1 MLQYLVIVVRRYSW
15 VFVNSLVTDL
25 LLHYSYMKQKL
36 DSKKIR
42 NVAIIAHVDHGKTTL
57 VDGLLKQAKVFAEYE
72 AEMTQETI
80 LDSNDLERER
90 GLTILSKNTA
100 VTWNDHKINILDTPG
115 HADFAGEVE
124 RVLSMVDG
132 CVLLVDAAEG
142 VLSQTKY
149 VLSLAFKQGLKV
161 IVLINKVDKKDQRAF
176 EVLSQIETL
185 FLELAIRDDQI
196 DFPVIYAVGREGIAG
211 LKTKENPD
219 NSLTIVDSKNLAP
232 LFEKIID
239 FVPHPKGQAD
249 GGFQMQIT
257 TLDSDLHK
265 GIYAIGR
272 VQRGVLIQ
280 NQPIVLMRNGKVVD
294 TKRAEYVFTFNGLK
308 KELIEETSVGDIVA
322 IAGFSDVKIGDTIVS
337 PDALDALPDLD
348 IAEPTIQIDFLVSNS
363 PFVGRDGKF
372 VTSQQIKGRL
382 EKELRTNVGL
392 RLNASGGDSFTVS
405 GRGELHLTILIEIMR
420 REGYEFSVSRPQVIY
435 KTIDGV
441 LCEPWELASIEVPE
455 EYSGAIITEMAAR
468 KGEMVDMKNSRNGIE
483 FTYKVST
490 RHWIG
495 ARSELLQKTSGM
507 SVVHTQFIGYEK
519 KSADALNKRSGA
531 VITTHGGQAIAYGL
545 EKIQKRAD
553 TFVGPGEEVYVGMIV
568 GLNSRYED
576 LNMNVTR
583 GKKLTNMRASSSDDI
598 TKLAPPVK
606 MSLEQCLIFLKQD
619 ELLEVTPKNLRLR
632 KRSLV
637 VKQ

>member
-1 MLQYLVIVVRRYSW
+1 
-15 VFVNSLVTDL
+15 
-25 LLHYSYMKQKL
+25 MKQKL

-100 VTWNDHKINILDTPG
+100 VYWNNHKINILDTPG

-211 LKTKENPD
+211 LETKENPD
-219 NSLTIVDSKNLAP
+219 NSLTIADSKNLAP

-239 FVPHPKGQAD
+239 FVPHPKGEAD

-272 VQRGVLIQ
+272 VQRGVLKQ

-294 TKRAEYVFTFNGLK
+294 TKRAEYIFTFNGLK

-322 IAGFSDVKIGDTIVS
+322 IAGFSDVKIGDTVVS

-372 VTSQQIKGRL
+372 VTSQQIKTRL

-441 LCEPWELASIEVPE
+441 LCEPWELATIEVPE
-455 EYSGAIITEMAAR
+455 EYSGVIITEMAAR
-468 KGEMVDMKNSRNGIE
+468 KAEMVDMKNSRNGIE

>member
-1 MLQYLVIVVRRYSW
+1 
-15 VFVNSLVTDL
+15 
-25 LLHYSYMKQKL
+25 MKQVIDNKN
-36 DSKKIR
+36 IR
-42 NVAIIAHVDHGKTTL
+42 NIAIIAHVDHGKTTL
-57 VDGLLKQAKVFAEYE
+57 VDHLLKQAKVFAAHEV
-72 AEMTQETI
+72 EMGQETI
-80 LDSNDLERER
+80 MDSGDLERER

-100 VTWNDHKINILDTPG
+100 VYWNNHKINILDTPG

-185 FLELAIRDDQI
+185 FLELAEHDHQI
-196 DFPVIYAVGREGIAG
+196 DFPVIYAIGRSGIAG
-211 LKTKENPD
+211 LSTKENPD
-219 NSLTIVDSKNLAP
+219 NSLSIVDSDNLAP

-239 FVPHPKGQAD
+239 HIPHPMGNSEGYKE
-249 GGFQMQIT
+249 GGFQMQVT
-257 TLDSDLHK
+257 TLDSDPHK
-265 GIYAIGR
+265 GIYAIGK
-272 VQRGVLIQ
+272 VQRGILLQ
-280 NQPIVLMRNGKVVD
+280 NKPMALMRQGKVVD
-294 TKRAEYVFTFNGLK
+294 TKKAEYIYTFNGLK
-308 KELIEETSVGDIVA
+308 KEEIKETCVGDIVA
-322 IAGFSDVKIGDTIVS
+322 IVGFTNVKIGDTIVS
-337 PDALDALPDLD
+337 PDTLEALPDLN
-348 IAEPTIQIDFLVSNS
+348 IAEPTIKVDFLVSNS

-372 VTSQQIKGRL
+372 VTSQQIKSRL
-382 EKELRTNVGL
+382 EKELKTNVGL
-392 RLNASGGDSFTVS
+392 RLNLENGGDSFTVS
-405 GRGELHLTILIEIMR
+405 GRGELHLTILIETMR

-441 LCEPWELASIEVPE
+441 ICEPWELATIEVPE
-455 EYSGAIITEMAAR
+455 EYSGAIITAMAVR
-468 KGEMVDMKNSRNGIE
+468 KAEMVDMKNARNGSE

-490 RHWIG
+490 RNWIG

-507 SVVHTQFIGYEK
+507 CVSHTQFLGYEP
-519 KSADALNKRSGA
+519 KSAQAANVRSGA
-531 VITTHGGQAIAYGL
+531 VVTTHSGQAVAYGL
-545 EKIQKRAD
+545 EKIQKRAV
-553 TFVGPGEEVYVGMIV
+553 TYVAPGEEVYVGMIV

-632 KRSLV
+632 KRSLN